1 MTHIE
6 SMLASREPYE
16 VYQWARELFDGREY
30 IEAAQALE
38 YLLAEHGDTMGTGEA
53 RELLARSYYHSAQL
67 MRAVDSARE
76 ILERDPGN
84 AYAVILLVRSLQR
97 AGRTKEAAAAE
108 RMALALGVEAPATS
122 ARPREGQP
130 PPG

>member
-1 MTHIE
+1 M
-6 SMLASREPYE
+6 
-16 VYQWARELFDGREY
+16 
-30 IEAAQALE
+30 
-38 YLLAEHGDTMGTGEA
+38 AEHGDTMGTGEA

-108 RMALALGVEAPATS
+108 RMAGALGVLVPAKRAGRLVGMPPTGLGLPAPGGG
-122 ARPREGQP
+122 RPAGVAHGIHR
-130 PPG
+130 PGHIG